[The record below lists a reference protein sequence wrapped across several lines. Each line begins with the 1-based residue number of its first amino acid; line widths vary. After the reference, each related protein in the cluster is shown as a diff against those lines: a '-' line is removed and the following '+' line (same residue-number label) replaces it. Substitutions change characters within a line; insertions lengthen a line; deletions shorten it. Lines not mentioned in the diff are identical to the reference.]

1 MEFCHLLL
9 KIIKFLMQ
17 MKYLFTNFYSLLRK
31 LIKMHQKYV
40 DVHKK
45 SHPTL
50 FQKKFIL
57 LYLEKIKFLV
67 LRCGWLVTK
76 LYSQFTFEQDAFKK

>member
-1 MEFCHLLL
+1 
-9 KIIKFLMQ
+9 MQ